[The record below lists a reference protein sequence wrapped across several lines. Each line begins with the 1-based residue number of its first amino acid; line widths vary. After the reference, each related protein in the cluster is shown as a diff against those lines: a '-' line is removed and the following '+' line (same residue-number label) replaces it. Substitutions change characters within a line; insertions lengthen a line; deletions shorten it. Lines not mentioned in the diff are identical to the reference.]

1 MSEDIARTVKVIW
14 GLVVRI
20 VLLVACV
27 YLAIRYGP
35 HVLHRLEPIFISVV
49 ASVALT
55 YVLLPSVDRLSRL
68 SSRLWG
74 RKTQR
79 LIAAILVFLVFLGL
93 TALSVFLFITPFQ
106 NELEQFSVSVR
117 DYTFQLSELFQSAT
131 RWYQER
137 VPAQIRNLIGKLD
150 YSRVFAG
157 LTESVQ
163 KMLKLA
169 TSSVQFVLELVLI
182 PVLAFYFVLDYK
194 SISRDFYG
202 LLPAHKR
209 REAVRIGR
217 SIGEILQSYIFGQ
230 LILCA
235 IAGILTGIVLAVMGL
250 PYVVVL
256 ALFAGIT
263 RAIPIIGPVVSGV
276 PIVLVGLLN
285 SPDSLIVPVELTVFV
300 VVMHFVES
308 KFILPKLIG
317 HRLHLHPAIVII
329 ALLIGAEFLGIVG
342 MFIAAPVAAIV
353 RELLRFYYIKP
364 GIKKSRAQ
372 EKGEELQPPP
382 IVAAS

>member
-14 GLVVRI
+14 GLVVRV
-20 VLLVACV
+20 VLLVAGV

-35 HVLHRLEPIFISVV
+35 HVMHRLEHIFISVV

-55 YVLLPSVDRLSRL
+55 YVLLPSVERLSRIP
-68 SSRLWG
+68 SRFWG

-79 LIAAILVFLVFLGL
+79 LIAAIFVFLVFLGL

-106 NELEQFSVSVR
+106 NELEQFSASVR
-117 DYTFQLSELFQSAT
+117 DYTIQLGKLFQSAT
-131 RWYQER
+131 QWYQER
-137 VPAQIRNLIGKLD
+137 VPIQVRNLIGKLD
-150 YSRVFAG
+150 YGRISSGITDSAQR
-157 LTESVQ
+157 
-163 KMLKLA
+163 MLKLA

-194 SISRDFYG
+194 SISRDVYG
-202 LLPAHKR
+202 LVPVHRR
-209 REAVRIGR
+209 REAIKIGR

-235 IAGILTGIVLAVMGL
+235 IAGILTAVVLAAMGL

-263 RAIPIIGPVVSGV
+263 RAIPIIGPVVSGI

-285 SPDSLIVPVELTVFV
+285 SPNSLVVPIELTIFV
-300 VVMHFVES
+300 VIMHFVES
-308 KFILPKLIG
+308 KLILPKLIG

-364 GIKKSRAQ
+364 GIKISRTQ
-372 EKGEELQPPP
+372 EEEDLQPPV
-382 IVAAS
+382 VAAS